1 MSGAVKH
8 AYEIVQKVP
17 QPTLTAESTVPSH
30 SHYTPLARPQSV
42 HNHYTVTPHRNV
54 PLHTPAR
61 LNHKHD
67 TGSSTCEGPQ
77 QSTRISQRM
86 GAARPGFDSF
96 DDPGRG
102 RDGVVAKSL
111 VRISV
116 GMQLTGAPVVQ
127 LTRWRAHPHL
137 TCSPTLT
144 VCGALWLLQLV
155 QHRKR
160 AMESS

>member
-17 QPTLTAESTVPSH
+17 QPTLTAESAVPSH

-86 GAARPGFDSF
+86 GAAGFRQLRRFRPEPRWSDRQEFDAYIGENTAHWCIGVLTFSYLAHSF
-96 DDPGRG
+96 STCVMLSGRCN
-102 RDGVVAKSL
+102 
-111 VRISV
+111 
-116 GMQLTGAPVVQ
+116 Q
-127 LTRWRAHPHL
+127 
-137 TCSPTLT
+137 
-144 VCGALWLLQLV
+144 
-155 QHRKR
+155 
-160 AMESS
+160 